1 MPEVRPIDANS
12 LIGFLHNQEFI
23 DGDDRSRVYGW
34 IEAQPTIKPEQ
45 QHAYW
50 EPNDFG
56 EYHCT
61 YCGAEC
67 DIDEFHKA
75 LLNKFCGNC
84 GSYMIGGE

>member
-12 LIGFLHNQEFI
+12 LHAKILKENRYNYAANENVEKI
-23 DGDDRSRVYGW
+23 LLR
-34 IEAQPTIKPEQ
+34 IETEPTIEPEQ
-45 QHAYW
+45 RHAYW

-67 DIDEFHKA
+67 DIDEFNKA
-75 LLNKFCGNC
+75 LLNNFVE
-84 GSYMIGGE
+84 IAVLT